1 MNDLEPFARVW
12 LTWMTA
18 ASWQLAILVCIIA
31 LLAALASALR
41 APAQLRHGLWLLVL
55 IKVFLPPALSTPLSL
70 GYWTT
75 GPILAQLSLDQSWLT
90 PSSLSRD
97 DPSISSTDA
106 PTLPTTSP
114 ASSSLRSLLFNSLSV
129 PLLLLFTWSA
139 GVLLFWFVVA
149 WRYRALAQ
157 VLRAARPLDEGP
169 LRIALEEIALDLG
182 LSRVP
187 ELVASLSVSTP
198 FLCGI
203 FRPRIVLPASL
214 LSQAESSQLRA
225 VLTHE
230 LVHCQRCD
238 TLVGWLQVIAQSLF
252 WFHPLVWWANSQ
264 LRHQRECA
272 CDETV
277 LSLGCVTPEHY
288 SESLLHILLKTRG
301 PSLVA
306 GSLVGVFE
314 RGANL
319 HNRLENIMNH
329 RPLHRNFSGL
339 SRLALAALAIVL
351 LPMAPRPETTAL
363 AAPPTEPQIVATT
376 PKLGA
381 TDVDPG
387 LKEISVKFDRD
398 MSTGAS
404 WTGGPPLFPPIAEG
418 QKLRWTDARTCV
430 LPVKLEKA
438 TFYRLGINS
447 STHRNFKSKDGTPA
461 PAAALYFVT
470 KGASDEVKNRCIAP
484 AIVKL
489 EPANGAQDADP
500 ALTALKVTFNM
511 QMGEGMSWTGGGP
524 QFPKLPT
531 DTKAAWSA
539 DGRTCTLPVALEP
552 GRDYELGL
560 NSPQH
565 INFQSQWGVPL
576 IPISYTFKTRP

>member
-1 MNDLEPFARVW
+1 MNALEPLARAW
-12 LTWMTA
+12 LAWITA
-18 ASWQLAILVCIIA
+18 ASWQLAVLVGLVA
-31 LLAALASALR
+31 LLVAIAHALR

-75 GPILAQLSLDQSWLT
+75 GAIFETLNLSN
-90 PSSLSRD
+90 SSLTASPPPIED
-97 DPSISSTDA
+97 ALNPSIDGSPSTN
-106 PTLPTTSP
+106 PSP
-114 ASSSLRSLLFNSLSV
+114 LRSLRYLLFNSFSSV
-129 PLLLLFTWSA
+129 SVILLLAWSA
-139 GVLLFWFVVA
+139 GVILFWLIVT
-149 WRYRALAQ
+149 WRYLKLAQ
-157 VLRAARPLDEGP
+157 LLRAAQPLDEGP

-182 LSRVP
+182 LARVP
-187 ELVASLSVSTP
+187 ELVASPAVSTP

-214 LSQAESSQLRA
+214 LGHAESSQLRA

-277 LSLGCVTPEHY
+277 LHLGRISPQHY
-288 SESLLHILLKTRG
+288 GESLLHVLLKTRG

-306 GSLVGVFE
+306 GNLVGVFE

-329 RPLHRNFSGL
+329 RPLHRDFSGL

-351 LPMAPRPETTAL
+351 LPMAPRPGQTVF

-376 PKLGA
+376 PKIGA

-387 LKEISVKFDRD
+387 LQEISVKFDRD
-398 MSTGAS
+398 MSTGMS
-404 WTGGPPLFPPIAEG
+404 WTSGPPHFPPLADG
-418 QKLRWTDARTCV
+418 QKARWTDARTCV

-438 TFYRLGINS
+438 TYYRLGINS
-447 STHRNFKSKDGTPA
+447 LNHRNFKAKDGTPV

-470 KGASDEVKNRCIAP
+470 KGASEEVKNRCIAP

-489 EPANGAQDADP
+489 EPASGAQDVDP
-500 ALTALKVTFNM
+500 AQTTLRVTFNM
-511 QMGEGMSWTGGGP
+511 PMGEGMSWTGSGP
-524 QFPKLPT
+524 QFPKLPA
-531 DTKAAWSA
+531 DTKGAWSA

-552 GRDYELGL
+552 GRDYQLGL

-576 IPISYTFKTRP
+576 PPTAYTFKTRP